1 MPPLLNLHL
10 IIFCLTLLGQFI
22 PFLGLCFS
30 YRNIIFD
37 LCLFHLRQDIQEHNF
52 RHKNKALMYTKMNS
66 PKAHKYAKIEIFDL
80 EKNWK

>member
-30 YRNIIFD
+30 YR
-37 LCLFHLRQDIQEHNF
+37 LFHLRQDIQEHNL
-52 RHKNKALMYTKMNS
+52 RHKNNSLMYTEMNS
-66 PKAHKYAKIEIFDL
+66 PKAHKYAKNRNLRFGNKLKIES
-80 EKNWK
+80 